1 MRVKN
6 LLTLMVTLSFVSSFA
21 ATVPLWWDRITKEFD
36 EVDDGVFLQTCSTG
50 PSDGQECTSEKL
62 KVDFFGTQD
71 CDGVGAHPQTQ
82 CSCDIGIAQTWQC
95 VDVSCP
101 PFPPPSSGCPV
112 GGGDTVIMNDPT
124 CPDDFPSFDDTC
136 PDDSS
141 VSCSYGPNKWCVF
154 DLALATLASS
164 SLCRSH

>member
-6 LLTLMVTLSFVSSFA
+6 LLTLMVTLSFASSFA

-36 EVDDGVFLQTCSTG
+36 KVDDAVFLQTCSTA
-50 PSDGQECTSEKL
+50 PSDGQGCTSEKL

-82 CSCDIGIAQTWQC
+82 CSCDIGITKTWQC

-101 PFPPPSSGCPV
+101 PFPPPSSDCP
-112 GGGDTVIMNDPT
+112 IKESS
-124 CPDDFPSFDDTC
+124 CPDDQPSFGDDTC
-136 PDDSS
+136 AIDSS
-141 VSCSYGPNKWCVF
+141 VSCSYGSESWCVF
-154 DLALATLASS
+154 DLALAT
-164 SLCRSH
+164 